1 MSSNA
6 QAAAAHNI
14 QRVKHQAHSLVNAGT
29 RHAGHHTLPPAQP
42 SATQAAAA
50 KQLHNMLRRVKGH
63 GLGKGT
69 PATGGRKKKT
79 MKRKHRKNKTHR
91 RSR

>member
-6 QAAAAHNI
+6 QSAAAHNI

-50 KQLHNMLRRVKGH
+50 KQLPWKG
-63 GLGKGT
+63 
-69 PATGGRKKKT
+69 
-79 MKRKHRKNKTHR
+79 
-91 RSR
+91 

>member
-14 QRVKHQAHSLVNAGT
+14 QRVKDQAHPLINAGN
-29 RHAGHHTLPPAQP
+29 RHARHHTLPPAQP

-50 KQLHNMLRRVKGH
+50 KQLRNMLRHVKGH

-69 PATGGRKKKT
+69 AAAGGRKKT
-79 MKRKHRKNKTHR
+79 MKRKHRKNKTHK

>member
-14 QRVKHQAHSLVNAGT
+14 QRVKHQAHSLINAGT

-69 PATGGRKKKT
+69 PATGGRKKT
-79 MKRKHRKNKTHR
+79 MKKKNRKHKTHR